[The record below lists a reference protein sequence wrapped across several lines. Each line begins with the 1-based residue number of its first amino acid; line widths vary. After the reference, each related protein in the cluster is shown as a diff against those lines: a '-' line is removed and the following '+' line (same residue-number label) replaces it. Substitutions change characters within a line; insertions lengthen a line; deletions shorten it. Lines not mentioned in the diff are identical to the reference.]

1 MKRLFGRYCPRGL
14 VTAILSVHLLLL
26 FGCGAFVSHYDP
38 MFYDHLVR
46 LEEFHLDFIDEFT
59 FEQGKEW
66 SDEDLQSW
74 CAEGDTLFTKALNYE
89 LSKEKSDKNR
99 ENDINNLH
107 GKFRDDCDF
116 LKKRAQDGNYFFA
129 QTLARENRDE
139 VIALYKQAKDGEE
152 SRPGGPQS

>member
-1 MKRLFGRYCPRGL
+1 
-14 VTAILSVHLLLL
+14 VAAIVFAHLLLL
-26 FGCGAFVSHYDP
+26 AGCGAIVSNYDP
-38 MFYDHLVR
+38 LFYEHLVR

-74 CAEGDTLFTKALNYE
+74 CAQGDTLFTKAMDYE
-89 LSKEKSDKNR
+89 LGKEKSDKNR
-99 ENDINNLH
+99 EKAISNLH

-116 LKKRAQDGNYFFA
+116 LKKRAQDGNYFFS
-129 QTLARENRDE
+129 QTLAGENRDE
-139 VIALYKQAKDGEE
+139 VMELYKQTMDGEE